1 MKTIPSLSLK
11 NSPIPIAIMQ
21 VGGQIVATSDA
32 LFSFFEYSSNQTITD
47 ITDLFGEVSEAFNQ
61 GIRTNE
67 EFSEDIKVLSN
78 TGELRWL
85 KTNVYPL
92 SKKEKLFHISFYDFS
107 QKIEYDLAQQA
118 NNIAKVGSWTVDLV
132 NNEVHWSSET
142 RAIHELPAEY
152 MPDLEKGINF
162 YKEGES
168 RECIIEAISE
178 CIASGK
184 PFDLE
189 LIIITGKSNEKWVRA
204 MGSAEQVNGKV
215 LSLSG
220 VFQDI
225 DQAKR
230 QRLNYEVLSDRLRVA
245 INSANV
251 GVWDFDLINKNLF
264 WDEKMYDL
272 YGISKSDFK
281 GVYEAWESTI
291 HPEDKERAGNEV
303 DLAIKGEK
311 KFDTEFRIVKKDGE
325 IAFIH
330 AEAEVFCNKEGKP
343 YRLIG
348 ANTDVTRSKRRDQR
362 LTQLLNVTEEQNQRL
377 LDFTNIVSHN
387 LRSNSSNI
395 SMLSG
400 MLDADLPLEKQ
411 KQFIEMIRTSA
422 ERLDETIVQL
432 NDVVKIQATSKYD
445 MDRMPLRPMIDKVIE
460 SINGL
465 VLETSPLLDIDID
478 DSIKVLGFKPFLN
491 SVFLNL
497 FTNAIKYREP
507 SRQLKIE
514 IRAKV
519 LNDNTIIS
527 FTDNGI
533 GINLE
538 KNRSKIFGIYK
549 TFHSNKDAKG
559 VGLFITK
566 NHMEAMGGK
575 IEVQSTLGAGT
586 TFNLCFNNSI

>member
-85 KTNVYPL
+85 KANVYPL

>member
-1 MKTIPSLSLK
+1 MKTISSLSLK

-85 KTNVYPL
+85 KANVYPL

-432 NDVVKIQATSKYD
+432 NDVIKIQATSKYD

>member
-47 ITDLFGEVSEAFNQ
+47 ITDLFGEVSEAFNK

-85 KTNVYPL
+85 KANVYPL

-107 QKIEYDLAQQA
+107 QKIEYDLARQA

-445 MDRMPLRPMIDKVIE
+445 MDRMPLRPMIEKVIE

>member
-85 KTNVYPL
+85 KANVYPL

-432 NDVVKIQATSKYD
+432 NDVIKIQATSKYD